1 MIKYDLHSHTTHSDG
16 HLTVEELLARAVDK
30 NIDVFAITD
39 HDTVAAIEPAQ
50 AFIKREN
57 LPLKLINGVE
67 ISTKWESFEIHIV
80 GLNIDTNDSTLHTLL
95 TEQQQKRETRAI
107 EIGHR

>member
-1 MIKYDLHSHTTHSDG
+1 LIKYDLHSHTTHSDG

-39 HDTVAAIEPAQ
+39 HDTVAAIEPAR

-80 GLNIDTNDSTLHTLL
+80 GL
-95 TEQQQKRETRAI
+95 
-107 EIGHR
+107 

>member
-16 HLTVEELLARAVDK
+16 QLTVEQLLLRAVDK

-39 HDTVAAIEPAQ
+39 HDTVAAIKPAK
-50 AFIKREN
+50 AFIKEEA
-57 LPLKLINGVE
+57 LPLTLISGVE

-80 GLNIDTNDSTLHTLL
+80 GLNVDS
-95 TEQQQKRETRAI
+95 EQQSL
-107 EIGHR
+107 

>member
-16 HLTVEELLARAVDK
+16 HLTVEELLNRAVDK

-39 HDTVAAIEPAQ
+39 HDTVAAIKPAQ
-50 AFIKREN
+50 SFIKSEN
-57 LPLKLINGVE
+57 LPLSLITGTE

-80 GLNIDTNDSTLHTLL
+80 GLNINIDNEELQPLIFYLL
-95 TEQQQKRETRAI
+95 DIHLKYTFL
-107 EIGHR
+107 